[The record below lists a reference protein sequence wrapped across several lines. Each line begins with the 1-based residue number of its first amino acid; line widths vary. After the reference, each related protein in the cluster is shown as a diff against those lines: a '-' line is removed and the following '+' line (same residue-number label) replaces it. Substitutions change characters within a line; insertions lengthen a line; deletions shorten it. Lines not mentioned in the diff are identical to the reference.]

1 MFPSK
6 VVIATIALPLSNRL
20 PPPIAIQK
28 SHPVSLKA
36 LTPASI
42 IVSVGSPVISLNTSY
57 SIPIPS
63 KQSVNNFTVP
73 ILVTIFPV
81 TMNAFLPSFFK
92 IDSLSFNAFSP
103 IIVRPGKLNSYDIL
117 FSYFLK
123 INLVNFIFK

>member
-1 MFPSK
+1 M
-6 VVIATIALPLSNRL
+6 
-20 PPPIAIQK
+20 QK

-57 SIPIPS
+57 SIPMPS

-73 ILVTIFPV
+73 ILVTILPV

-92 IDSLSFNAFSP
+92 IDSLSFSAFSP

-123 INLVNFIFK
+123 INLINLFHNIYV